1 MANCSLP
8 LNVKGLSTPGKF
20 NYQNKLRLLARCHSR
35 CRYEV
40 STAFV
45 GGTFFFF
52 FGWGFGGLGG
62 GGVLMD

>member
-20 NYQNKLRLLARCHSR
+20 NYQNKLRLLGRCL
-35 CRYEV
+35 YEV

-45 GGTFFFF
+45 GGTFIFYFFWLGIWGVR
-52 FGWGFGGLGG
+52 GWGGVDGL
-62 GGVLMD
+62 M

>member
-20 NYQNKLRLLARCHSR
+20 NYQNKLRLLGRCL
-35 CRYEV
+35 YEV

-45 GGTFFFF
+45 GGTFFFFFF

>member
-20 NYQNKLRLLARCHSR
+20 NCQNKLRLLGRCL
-35 CRYEV
+35 YEV

-52 FGWGFGGLGG
+52 FFWFGIWGVRGWGGVDGL
-62 GGVLMD
+62 M